1 MLRPGL
7 QALIEG
13 ALQGKFTIVVA
24 EALDRLSRDQADVAA
39 LYRQLT
45 FAGVRIVTLAEGEI
59 NELHVGLKGTMNQ
72 LFLKDLAD
80 KTRRGL
86 RGRVE
91 AGKSGGGNS
100 YGYDVVRRPLP
111 DGSFA
116 TGERR
121 VNPQEAA
128 IVLRIFD
135 AYAAGTSPKAI
146 AARLNKEGVP
156 GPRGGAW
163 SSSTIHGN
171 PARGTGILNNE
182 LYIGR
187 LVWNRL
193 RYLKDPAT
201 GKRVSR
207 ANPAT
212 AWITTEVPDLRIVD
226 DSLWTQVKA
235 RQGAAALPRGEN
247 RGMAL
252 SKANRPRYLFSGMLT
267 CGACG
272 GGMSVISATH
282 IGCSAARNKGTCENR
297 RTIARAELERR
308 VLGALSSRLM
318 APEIF
323 AVFCE
328 EFTAETNRIR
338 RKAAAQVTDRAN
350 ELARVTAAIDRLVQA
365 IIDGTP
371 ARAVKEKL
379 DALEARRGELEA
391 TAERAGEPAA
401 GAASGHGGDLPPEG
415 HRPRRRAQRP
425 GDQGRGRGDPARADR
440 HHRAAAVR
448 GGLRHSAPRRPRR
461 NPHAGVEQQKAR
473 RAFA

>member
-1 MLRPGL
+1 M
-7 QALIEG
+7 
-13 ALQGKFTIVVA
+13 
-24 EALDRLSRDQADVAA
+24 
-39 LYRQLT
+39 
-45 FAGVRIVTLAEGEI
+45 
-59 NELHVGLKGTMNQ
+59 
-72 LFLKDLAD
+72 
-80 KTRRGL
+80 
-86 RGRVE
+86 
-91 AGKSGGGNS
+91 
-100 YGYDVVRRPLP
+100 
-111 DGSFA
+111 
-116 TGERR
+116 
-121 VNPQEAA
+121 
-128 IVLRIFD
+128 
-135 AYAAGTSPKAI
+135 
-146 AARLNKEGVP
+146 
-156 GPRGGAW
+156 
-163 SSSTIHGN
+163 
-171 PARGTGILNNE
+171 
-182 LYIGR
+182 
-187 LVWNRL
+187 

-272 GGMSVISATH
+272 GGMSMISATH

-318 APEIF
+318 DPELF

-328 EFTAETNRIR
+328 EFTAETNRMR

-379 DALEARRGELEA
+379 DALEARRDELEA
-391 TAERAGEPAA
+391 PGRASRSARCRRCIRPWRRSTARRSAT
-401 GAASGHGGDLPPEG
+401 SPPRSTPRRPG
-415 HRPRRRAQRP
+415 QRPRR
-425 GDQGRGRGDPARADR
+425 
-440 HHRAAAVR
+440 
-448 GGLRHSAPRRPRR
+448 SC
-461 NPHAGVEQQKAR
+461 AG
-473 RAFA
+473 